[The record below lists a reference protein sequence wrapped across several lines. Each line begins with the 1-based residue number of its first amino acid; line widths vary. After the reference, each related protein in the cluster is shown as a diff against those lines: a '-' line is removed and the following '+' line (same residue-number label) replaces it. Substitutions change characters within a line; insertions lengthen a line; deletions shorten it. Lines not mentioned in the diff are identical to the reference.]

1 MNWWQQICINT
12 IVVFLQNT
20 IKNPRSTA
28 KEFAIIRQIR
38 DLCVQIV
45 GVD

>member
-1 MNWWQQICINT
+1 MNWWQQLAAST
-12 IVVFLQNT
+12 IIAFLQNT

-38 DLCVQIV
+38 DLCIQVV
-45 GVD
+45 GTD